1 MTGEE
6 RRNGILQM
14 LKTQGQPLSGTA
26 LAGYFHVSR
35 QVIVQ
40 DIALMRAE
48 NHDILSTN
56 RGYLYRRR
64 EDASSI
70 PKRVFFVR
78 HTTEQVLEEFETILE
93 LGGRIL
99 DVVVEHELYG
109 QIRVDLLI
117 ETKQEARDFYDKLLH
132 SHDNPLKILT
142 DDWHYHT
149 IAAPSQTL
157 LDLIQQ
163 ALEQKGFLR
172 KENHLGKL

>member
-6 RRNGILQM
+6 RRNQILQI
-14 LKTQGQPLSGTA
+14 LKNQSTPLSGTA
-26 LAGYFHVSR
+26 LAGAFHVSR

-64 EDASSI
+64 GSSDSL

-78 HTTEQVLEEFETILE
+78 HSTRQVLDEFMAVLE
-93 LGGRIL
+93 LGGMIL

-117 ETKQEARDFYDKLLH
+117 ESEQDAREFYEKLML
-132 SHDNPLKILT
+132 SKDNPLKALT
-142 DDWHYHT
+142 DDCHYHT
-149 IAAPSQTL
+149 VAAPSERL
-157 LDLIQQ
+157 LDLI
-163 ALEQKGFLR
+163 EQELRHKGFLCEP
-172 KENHLGKL
+172 K